1 MVKSVYLLEQ
11 SDVPDEENS
20 LLDETIL
27 INSHCEL
34 LPSFT
39 EKEIREELVSLFK
52 TKFPYITDLDFNF
65 VKRERNTISKPILKE
80 NYRWDFKNL
89 KSLWKWASVC
99 QAECE

>member
-39 EKEIREELVSLFK
+39 EKQIREELVSVVF
-52 TKFPYITDLDFNF
+52 D
-65 VKRERNTISKPILKE
+65 ISFRCILPLP
-80 NYRWDFKNL
+80 R
-89 KSLWKWASVC
+89 
-99 QAECE
+99 